1 MSTLHAASEE
11 EGYALL
17 GQLSQDE
24 STGDERLDTAL
35 LDYDSD
41 GNNASQVLVAS
52 ELEISNSNQ
61 LTAMDTGGS
70 LEREGEEALVET
82 VPADNVMDP
91 MYYQCRS
98 ARLSCQKDTLISV
111 SVDESFGKR
120 VIVNSPNIGSL
131 EDHGQ
136 IEKLF
141 TALG

>member
-17 GQLSQDE
+17 RQLSHDE

-41 GNNASQVLVAS
+41 GIDASQVLVAS

-70 LEREGEEALVET
+70 LECEGEEALVET
-82 VPADNVMDP
+82 APADNVMDP

-98 ARLSCQKDTLISV
+98 ARLSCQKTHYS
-111 SVDESFGKR
+111 
-120 VIVNSPNIGSL
+120 N
-131 EDHGQ
+131 
-136 IEKLF
+136 
-141 TALG
+141 